1 MSKIIGLRREYE
13 AVTEEMKKLIEL
25 PAVQKWLEIEA
36 TYELLMKNI
45 KEEADRRVEENNK
58 ALEEGKP
65 PVPQL
70 VIPLV
75 EITSAK
81 NKDYE
86 FSLSFIKKMAQ
97 ENPEVLKVQLGK
109 LRDRLG
115 SKVLDD
121 CAAKGEVKITQAA
134 ACRVKDKSAVAA
146 KVAEYDKTAKR
157 LAKERMDEIEAEA
170 EAEFE
175 KRYTELFET
184 LKTGHGGE

>member
-1 MSKIIGLRREYE
+1 MSKITGLRKEYE

-36 TYELLMKNI
+36 TYDLLMKNI

-86 FSLSFIKKMAQ
+86 FSMSFIKKMAE
-97 ENPEVLKVQLGK
+97 ENPEVLKVQLTV
-109 LRDRLG
+109 LRDVLG

-121 CAAKGEVKITQAA
+121 CAAKGEVTVTQAA
-134 ACRVKDKSAVAA
+134 ACKVKDTSAVAA
-146 KVAEYDKTAKR
+146 KVAEYGKTAKR
-157 LAKERMDEIEAEA
+157 LAKERVA
-170 EAEFE
+170 
-175 KRYTELFET
+175 KTETDTE
-184 LKTGHGGE
+184 GEEVSECSLQRTTE